1 MAIKHIDTY
10 SKNWAVAVVGVVSF
24 GYLIFIFPFHI
35 GLAGFSFAYRDMIFN
50 GLRQKDIPLTLFLW
64 STLVFVIALISY
76 SVSKQR
82 RNIKAFTSFFRESEL
97 CDPSQQNIGRDR
109 TGWGFLGLDTK
120 KGTLLY
126 INHPDTTI
134 FNFFFPRDVRVMGF
148 GMYDWKSIEVEG
160 NTLRIFTGNPEL
172 PSVAIVTSNASQ
184 LLEKINA
191 MRNQNWSYEYNIPGC
206 VEIQAEKIAERNGI
220 NLVLPPK

>member
-1 MAIKHIDTY
+1 MTVKYIDTY
-10 SKNWAVAVVGVVSF
+10 SKNWSVAVTGVLSF
-24 GYLIFIFPFHI
+24 AYCIFILPFHI
-35 GLAGFSFAYRDMIFN
+35 PLAVYSTINYQEMMGTRFLSDKI
-50 GLRQKDIPLTLFLW
+50 ITLL
-64 STLVFVIALISY
+64 SLSVPIALLLIGY
-76 SVSKQR
+76 SIWKQR
-82 RNIKAFTSFFRESEL
+82 KNIKAFASFFRESEL
-97 CDPSQQNIGRDR
+97 CAPSPQNIARDR

-172 PSVAIVTSNASQ
+172 PSVAIVTSKASQ

-191 MRNQNWSYEYNIPGC
+191 MRNQSWSYEYNIPGC
-206 VEIQAEKIAERNGI
+206 VEHQAEKIAERNGI

>member
-1 MAIKHIDTY
+1 MTVKYIDTY
-10 SKNWAVAVVGVVSF
+10 SKNWPVAAAGVLSF
-24 GYLIFIFPFHI
+24 GYLIFILPIHI
-35 GLAGFSFAYRDMIFN
+35 GWAGFNFAYRDIIFN

-64 STLVFVIALISY
+64 GSLAVTLALTIY
-76 SVSKQR
+76 SIRKQR
-82 RNIKAFTSFFRESEL
+82 SNIKAFTSFFRESEL
-97 CDPSQQNIGRDR
+97 CAPSPQNIAMNR
-109 TGWGFLGLDTK
+109 TGWGYLGLDTR

-160 NTLRIFTGNPEL
+160 NKLTIYTGNPEL
-172 PSVAIVTSNASQ
+172 PTVAITTSKAGEM
-184 LLEKINA
+184 LEKINA

-206 VEIQAEKIAERNGI
+206 VELQAQNIAERNGI

>member
-1 MAIKHIDTY
+1 MTIKHIDTY
-10 SKNWAVAVVGVVSF
+10 SKNWPVAVVGVVSF
-24 GYLIFIFPFHI
+24 GYLLFVFPFHL
-35 GLAGFSFAYRDMIFN
+35 GLAGWFYAMKDNPRYGIRP
-50 GLRQKDIPLTLFLW
+50 QDIPLASFLW
-64 STLVFVIALISY
+64 ISLAIVIGLVTY
-76 SVSKQR
+76 SIIKQR
-82 RNIKAFTSFFRESEL
+82 KNIKAFSEFFRESEL
-97 CDPSQQNIGRDR
+97 CAPSPQNIARDR
-109 TGWGFLGLDTK
+109 TGWGYLGIDTK

-160 NTLRIFTGNPEL
+160 KKLTIYTSNPEL
-172 PSVAIVTSNASQ
+172 PSVSINTGKAEQ

-191 MRNQNWSYEYNIPGC
+191 MRSQSWIYEYSIPGC
-206 VEIQAEKIAERNGI
+206 VENQAPKIAERNGI

>member
-1 MAIKHIDTY
+1 MTVKHIDTY
-10 SKNWAVAVVGVVSF
+10 GKNWSVASVGVLSF
-24 GYLIFIFPFHI
+24 GYLIFVLPFHL
-35 GLAGFSFAYRDMIFN
+35 GLAGWFYAM
-50 GLRQKDIPLTLFLW
+50 KDNARYGIRPQDQP
-64 STLVFVIALISY
+64 LVFFIWASLAIAFVLVAY
-76 SVSKQR
+76 SISKQR
-82 RNIKAFTSFFRESEL
+82 KNIKAFISFFRESEL
-97 CDPSQQNIGRDR
+97 CAPSPQNIAMNR
-109 TGWGFLGLDTK
+109 TGWGYLGLDTR

-160 NTLRIFTGNPEL
+160 NKLTIYTGNPEL
-172 PSVAIVTSNASQ
+172 PTVAITTGKAGEM
-184 LLEKINA
+184 LEKINA

-206 VEIQAEKIAERNGI
+206 VELQAQNIAERNGI

>member
-1 MAIKHIDTY
+1 MTVKHIDTY
-10 SKNWAVAVVGVVSF
+10 GKNWKVAFVGVISF
-24 GYLIFIFPFHI
+24 GYCIFLLPLHVPMAIFTAFNYHDLMNSRFLSDKLITI
-35 GLAGFSFAYRDMIFN
+35 
-50 GLRQKDIPLTLFLW
+50 LFL
-64 STLVFVIALISY
+64 SAPIPIVEIIY
-76 SVSKQR
+76 SIRKQR
-82 RNIKAFTSFFRESEL
+82 KNIRAFTSFFRESEL
-97 CDPSQQNIGRDR
+97 CAPSPQNIAMNR
-109 TGWGFLGLDTK
+109 TGYSYLGLDTK

-126 INHPDTTI
+126 INHPETTI

-172 PSVAIVTSNASQ
+172 PSVSIVTSKASQ
-184 LLEKINA
+184 LLEKINV

-206 VEIQAEKIAERNGI
+206 VEIQAQKIAEKNGI

>member
-1 MAIKHIDTY
+1 MTVKYIDTY
-10 SKNWAVAVVGVVSF
+10 SKNWSVAVTGVLSF
-24 GYLIFIFPFHI
+24 AYCIFILPFHI
-35 GLAGFSFAYRDMIFN
+35 PLAIYSTINYQDMMGTRFLSDKI
-50 GLRQKDIPLTLFLW
+50 ITLL
-64 STLVFVIALISY
+64 SLSVPIALLLIGY
-76 SVSKQR
+76 SIRRQR
-82 RNIKAFTSFFRESEL
+82 KNIKAFTSFFRESEL
-97 CDPSQQNIGRDR
+97 CDPSPQNIARDR

-172 PSVAIVTSNASQ
+172 PSVAIVTSKASQ
-184 LLEKINA
+184 FLEKINA
-191 MRNQNWSYEYNIPGC
+191 MRNQNWNYEYNIPGC